1 MAAVETVVRFQDYR
15 GVLRRAAA
23 PVVKRIPGLAPVLR
37 RIPGLAGR
45 APEPAPGPPVVLR
58 GNLDA
63 PAEAVLQRDTVLFRG
78 WALAGSVS
86 PAAVT
91 VVVNRGR
98 RVDAVVGTLRPD
110 VPAYLNEPSS
120 TPLCGWSAAVD
131 LAGEPPGDL
140 TIQVVV
146 SHLDH
151 HEVVADRL
159 FALRGD
165 GLTGSIDMPLDGSEI
180 PGTLLAVR
188 GWAHA
193 VDGVARIDVYVD
205 GEHIGPARIGL
216 ARPDVHDM
224 TPAKYGVALG
234 WERRCVLDEAAPPSH
249 ELAVTV
255 TDRRGQTARLA
266 GLTFTTRGH
275 AISESDAELVPVL
288 QERTGRAIAAIP
300 DGRTSTGPGRDI
312 LVFSHSLAI
321 GGGQLYLQDLL
332 RGLVPD
338 LTRCRVISAEG
349 GILADELED
358 LGAGVSVN
366 PRSVPNDIAGYEGVV
381 GELAGFIRASGCT
394 SVLLN
399 TIGPWFAADAAHRAG
414 IPTIWAIHESFA
426 LADWL
431 NLGYG
436 GRVLSPYVVDRV
448 KVALQGATKM
458 VFESDATRDLYV
470 AEGVPAEVAST
481 VLYGVDV
488 DAIADYAAG
497 RDRAR
502 DRADHGIPVDAT
514 VLLCMGVFEE
524 RKGQLWL
531 AETFAELVDVHPQAV
546 LVLVGDHPVGYA
558 DTVRRLVQL
567 KGLGDRV
574 RTVPITPDGWIW
586 YSMADVLISA
596 SDIESLPRS
605 FLEAMA
611 FGCPVLSVSVFGVP
625 ELITD
630 GETGWLMT
638 PRDTRALLAGMH
650 RVLGLSDET
659 RRAVGAAGR
668 DLVRESYRVDGYVGV
683 YLDLI
688 DEVEAFT
695 PPAPPTVRT
704 PSAPADSGVDG

>member
-1 MAAVETVVRFQDYR
+1 MTALGTGARFQDYR
-15 GVLRRAAA
+15 GALRRTAA
-23 PVVKRIPGLAPVLR
+23 PVVR
-37 RIPGLAGR
+37 RIPGLSPIVRRVRDRAGR
-45 APEPAPGPPVVLR
+45 GPERSVAPGPSIALR

-63 PAEAVLQRDTVLFRG
+63 PAEVVLQRDTVPFRG

-86 PAAVT
+86 PAEVT
-91 VVVNRGR
+91 VVVNGR
-98 RVDAVVGTLRPD
+98 RRIDAVVGTLRPD
-110 VPAYLNEPSS
+110 VPAYLDEPSS

-131 LAGEPPGDL
+131 LTDERPGDL
-140 TIQVVV
+140 TIRVVAR
-146 SHLDH
+146 HLDH
-151 HEVVADRL
+151 EVVIADRL
-159 FALRGD
+159 YALRGD
-165 GLTGSIDMPLDGSEI
+165 GLTGAIDLPLDGSEI
-180 PGTLLAVR
+180 PGPLLAVR

-193 VDGVARIDVYVD
+193 VDGVARLDVYVD
-205 GEHIGPARIGL
+205 GTHVGPARIGL
-216 ARPDVHDM
+216 ARPDVHDLA
-224 TPAKYGVALG
+224 PERYGVALG
-234 WERRCVLDEAAPPSH
+234 WERRCVLDDTGPPVH
-249 ELAVTV
+249 EVAVTV
-255 TDRRGQTARLA
+255 TDRRGQTAKLA
-266 GLTFTTRGH
+266 ERRFTTRH
-275 AISESDAELVPVL
+275 HEISESDAQLVPVL
-288 QERTGRAIAAIP
+288 QARTGRAVAAIP
-300 DGRTSTGPGRDI
+300 DGRTGAGGRDL

-338 LTRCRVISAEG
+338 LTRCRVISVEG

-358 LGAGVSVN
+358 LGATVSVN
-366 PRSVPNDIAGYEGVV
+366 PRPVPNDVAGYEGVV

-448 KVALQGATKM
+448 KVALRGATRL

-481 VLYGVDV
+481 VPYGVDV

-502 DRADHGIPVDAT
+502 DRAEHGIPVDAT

-531 AETFAELVDVHPQAV
+531 ADTFAELVDVHPQAV

-558 DTVRRLVQL
+558 DTVRRLIRL
-567 KGLGDRV
+567 EGLGDRV
-574 RTVPITPDGWIW
+574 RTVPITPDGWVW

-630 GETGWLMT
+630 GETGWLMA

-650 RVLGLSDET
+650 RVLGLSAEA

-668 DLVRESYRVDGYVGV
+668 DLVRESYRADGYVGV

-688 DEVEAFT
+688 DEVEALT
-695 PPAPPTVRT
+695 PPAAPTPRG
-704 PSAPADSGVDG
+704 SAAGG

>member
-1 MAAVETVVRFQDYR
+1 
-15 GVLRRAAA
+15 
-23 PVVKRIPGLAPVLR
+23 
-37 RIPGLAGR
+37 
-45 APEPAPGPPVVLR
+45 
-58 GNLDA
+58 
-63 PAEAVLQRDTVLFRG
+63 
-78 WALAGSVS
+78 
-86 PAAVT
+86 
-91 VVVNRGR
+91 
-98 RVDAVVGTLRPD
+98 
-110 VPAYLNEPSS
+110 
-120 TPLCGWSAAVD
+120 
-131 LAGEPPGDL
+131 
-140 TIQVVV
+140 
-146 SHLDH
+146 
-151 HEVVADRL
+151 
-159 FALRGD
+159 
-165 GLTGSIDMPLDGSEI
+165 MPLDGSEI

-224 TPAKYGVALG
+224 APTKYGVAVG
-234 WERRCVLDEAAPPSH
+234 WERRCVLDEAGPPTH

-266 GLTFTTRGH
+266 GLTFTTRRH
-275 AISESDAELVPVL
+275 EISESDAELVPVL

-300 DGRTSTGPGRDI
+300 DGRTGTAGRDV

-338 LTRCRVISAEG
+338 LTRCRVVSAEG

-358 LGAGVSVN
+358 LGASVSVN
-366 PRSVPNDIAGYEGVV
+366 PRPVPNDVAGYEGVV

-481 VLYGVDV
+481 VRYGVDV

-502 DRADHGIPVDAT
+502 DRVDHGIPVDAT

-668 DLVRESYRVDGYVGV
+668 DLVRASYRADGYVGV

-688 DEVEAFT
+688 DEVEALR
-695 PPAPPTVRT
+695 PPAPPAVRA
-704 PSAPADSGVDG
+704 PSASAASAADG